1 MLFESELHDIKELR
15 SLYHICDR
23 IVKDRVALSNQI
35 ASNVFE
41 YSPYVKIEMLK
52 N

>member
-1 MLFESELHDIKELR
+1 MLFEPELHDIKGLR
-15 SLYHICDR
+15 SLYQICDR

-41 YSPYVKIEMLK
+41 YSPYIKIEMLK